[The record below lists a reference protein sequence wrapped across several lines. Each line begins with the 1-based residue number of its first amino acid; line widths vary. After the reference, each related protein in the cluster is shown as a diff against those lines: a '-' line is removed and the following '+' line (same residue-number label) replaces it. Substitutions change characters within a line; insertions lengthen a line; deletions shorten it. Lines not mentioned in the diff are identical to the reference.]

1 MVHFVS
7 WDCGWLE
14 IQKKWVCNMTD
25 QIKQELSNLEHQ
37 HNIKILY
44 AVESGSRAWGFAST
58 DSDWDVRY
66 IYIHKL
72 DWYLSI
78 DEKKDSLEE
87 ILPNDIDLAGWEL
100 KKALRLFRK
109 SNPPMLEW
117 LRSPIVYLQQ
127 FSTAD
132 RLCELAKEYFN
143 PKSCLHHYLNM
154 AEHNFRD
161 YLQKDLVKVKKYFY
175 VLRPILACDW
185 IKQTNTMAPVE
196 FHKLLDSQEIN
207 LNVKTEIQ
215 NLLARKIAGEEL
227 NEEPKIQILN
237 DFLEQKIKFYN
248 DYVKDLRQHN
258 QPDTAR
264 LDELFRLTIDEAW
277 SAKQK

>member
-1 MVHFVS
+1 MT
-7 WDCGWLE
+7 GEIKKELLRLE
-14 IQKKWVCNMTD
+14 R
-25 QIKQELSNLEHQ
+25 Q
-37 HNIKILY
+37 HDIKILY

-66 IYIHKL
+66 IYIHRL
-72 DWYLSI
+72 DWYLKI
-78 DEKKDSLEE
+78 DDRKDNLEE

-117 LRSPIVYLQQ
+117 LRSPVVYLQQ

-132 RLCELAKEYFN
+132 QLRELTKEYFN
-143 PKSCLHHYLNM
+143 PKSCLHHYLHM
-154 AEHNFRD
+154 AEGNYRE
-161 YLQKDLVKVKKYFY
+161 YLQKDSVRVKKYFY

-185 IKQTNTMAPVE
+185 IKKTNTMAPME
-196 FHKLLDSQEIN
+196 FHTLLNSQVTDKYVKSEIH
-207 LNVKTEIQ
+207 
-215 NLLARKIAGEEL
+215 NLLTRKMAGEEL

-237 DFLEQKIKFYN
+237 DFIESKIKFYS
-248 DYVKDLRQHN
+248 DYVKSLGQIS

-264 LDELFRLTIDEAW
+264 LDELFKRTLYEAW
-277 SAKQK
+277 D